1 MRCILVV
8 DDEMFV
14 TRVTKLSLEKAGYDV
29 EVASDGEEALRVLRE
44 RHFDAVITDLMMPR
58 MSGRE
63 LCLAL
68 HEEMPERELMIFIA
82 TSSSEAE
89 NRDWARELPNT
100 LFLEKPLSL
109 RRLVGELDAHFEKSQ
124 EKLETES

>member
-14 TRVTKLSLEKAGYDV
+14 TRVTKLSLEQAGYDV

-68 HEEMPERELMIFIA
+68 HEEMPERELLILIA
-82 TSSSEAE
+82 TSSSEEE
-89 NRDWARELPNT
+89 NRNWARNLPNT

-109 RRLVGELDAHFEKSQ
+109 RRLVAELDAHFEKSQ